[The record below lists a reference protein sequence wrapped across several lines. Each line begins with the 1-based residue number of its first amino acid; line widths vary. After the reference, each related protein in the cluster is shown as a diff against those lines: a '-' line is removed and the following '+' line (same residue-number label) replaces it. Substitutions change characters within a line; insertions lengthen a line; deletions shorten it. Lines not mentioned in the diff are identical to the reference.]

1 MKHFSALP
9 FAILACM
16 ASLPSLMAAEWP
28 QFLGPTRNGIS
39 QESNLI
45 DTIPTGGLKEV
56 WRTTGGIGMSGIAV
70 GGGRVITLIQ
80 KDGQQWLIA
89 LQARTGKPQWKTPVA
104 SEYKDRQGDG
114 PRATPTISGDRV
126 FAFSGE
132 GTLAAVSPS
141 DGKILW
147 SHNVVKQHSGEVAD
161 YGMAS
166 SPLVVGDMVIVTAGA
181 PKACVVAYRT
191 GSGERAWAAGDDP
204 PGYSSPALLNVGG
217 RQQVV
222 VFTGGSAIGLD
233 PPTGK
238 LLWRYPYKTDYDCN
252 VATAIEINGNV
263 LISSGENHGTVL
275 LNLQA
280 AGEKFEPKEVWS
292 SQGVKSVL
300 RSEWQTPI
308 FEGGKLY
315 GLDNIGSAGPV
326 TNLTCLDA
334 ATGQQLWEKPRFGKS
349 NLIYADGKLF
359 FSTLAGELV
368 IVRASPQAFEELGRQ
383 QILGSTRQA
392 PSLADGHLYLRD
404 DKEIVCLDVRK
415 MN

>member
-1 MKHFSALP
+1 LEAK
-9 FAILACM
+9 
-16 ASLPSLMAAEWP
+16 
-28 QFLGPTRNGIS
+28 
-39 QESNLI
+39 
-45 DTIPTGGLKEV
+45 
-56 WRTTGGIGMSGIAV
+56 
-70 GGGRVITLIQ
+70 
-80 KDGQQWLIA
+80 
-89 LQARTGKPQWKTPVA
+89 TGKPQWQTSIAP
-104 SEYKDRQGDG
+104 EYKDRQGDG
-114 PRATPTISGDRV
+114 PRATPTIAGDRV
-126 FAFSGE
+126 FAFGGE
-132 GTLAAVSPS
+132 GTLAAVNLS

-147 SHNVVKQHSGEVAD
+147 SHNVVKQLRGEVAD

-166 SPLVVGDMVIVTAGA
+166 SPLVVGDLVIVTAGA
-181 PKACVVAYRT
+181 PNACVVAYRT
-191 GSGERAWAAGDDP
+191 NSGERAWTAGEGP
-204 PGYSSPALLNVGG
+204 AGYSSATLLTVGG

-222 VFTGGSAIGLD
+222 VFTGGSAIGVD

-252 VATAIEINGNV
+252 VATAIAVNDQV

-275 LNLQA
+275 LKLNST
-280 AGEKFEPKEVWS
+280 GDKFEPEEVWS

-308 FEGGKLY
+308 LHDGKLY
-315 GLDNIGSAGPV
+315 GLDNAGSAGPV

-334 ATGQQLWEKPRFGKS
+334 ATGKQLWQKPRFGKA

-368 IVRASPQAFEELGRQ
+368 IVRATDKAFEELGRQ

-392 PSLADGHLYLRD
+392 PSLSEGLLYLRD

-415 MN
+415 